1 VSIQPITRRS
11 AFTGLVVSV
20 VGAVAG
26 FAYARNTSANKPK
39 ATGAGANAYGPAKAS
54 GGTVLATV
62 NQVPQGGGIIL
73 AGKKIVLTRGP
84 DGALHGFSAICTHQ
98 GCTVNAISGGVIACP
113 CHGSRFNAFTGAVV
127 AGPAPAPLPQAPIV
141 VRGNDILTA

>member
-1 VSIQPITRRS
+1 VSIQTITRRS

-26 FAYARNTSANKPK
+26 FAFARNSSANKRTV
-39 ATGAGANAYGPAKAS
+39 AGTGANSYGSAPAS

-62 NQVPQGGGIIL
+62 SQLPTGGGIIL
-73 AGKKIVLTRGP
+73 GSKKIVLTRGP
-84 DGALHGFSAICTHQ
+84 DGVVHGFSAICTHQ
-98 GCTVNAISGGVIACP
+98 GCTVNQVSGGTIDCP

-127 AGPAPAPLPQAPIV
+127 NGPATRPLPQAPIV
-141 VRGNDILTA
+141 VRGNDVVSA